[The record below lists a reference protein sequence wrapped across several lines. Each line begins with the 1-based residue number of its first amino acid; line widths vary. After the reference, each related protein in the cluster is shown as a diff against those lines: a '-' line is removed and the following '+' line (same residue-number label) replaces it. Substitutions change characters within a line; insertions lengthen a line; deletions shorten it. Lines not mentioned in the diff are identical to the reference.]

1 MENAIKTNTLV
12 GNGKKMTLKGY
23 YKSLPDPTYPKKEF
37 AAELARR
44 CNVSQATV
52 KNWIMYGFRPFNEND
67 IAIISEMTGIK
78 PEDLWND

>member
-52 KNWIMYGFRPFNEND
+52 KNWIMYGFRPFNEKH
-67 IAIISEMTGIK
+67 IAIISDMTGGKAKQI
-78 PEDLWND
+78 